1 MLYTTFFEIFD
12 EFTLLN
18 FRFPV
23 GYIEHI
29 FLDSLM
35 IFLKGFFFNILLMF
49 VIKSVPGEFPPLN
62 RMLRGVLKKI

>member
-12 EFTLLN
+12 EFTVLN

-29 FLDSLM
+29 FIDSLT
-35 IFLKGFFFNILLMF
+35 IFLKG
-49 VIKSVPGEFPPLN
+49 
-62 RMLRGVLKKI
+62 

>member
-1 MLYTTFFEIFD
+1 MNQNMEEKVVSIRKCYTLLFFEIFD

-35 IFLKGFFFNILLMF
+35 IFLKG
-49 VIKSVPGEFPPLN
+49 
-62 RMLRGVLKKI
+62 